1 MLSFA
6 GFAMIA
12 LFLGLIMTRRLSALV
27 ALALIPVLFGL
38 VIDPAGLGEM
48 MREGLVKLAPTGA
61 MLMFGIL
68 FFSIMTDAGLFDPL
82 ISRVLRVA
90 RGDPLKILVG
100 TAVIGTSV
108 ALDGDGATTY
118 VICVTALLPIYRA
131 IGLRPQYMATLL
143 LMSIGIMNIL
153 PWGGPTARAAS
164 AMHVDVADVFVPLIP
179 AMAVGFGYLLIVATL
194 FGLRERRRVG
204 VLSPDQ
210 EAALEHDMEEAPA
223 YRRPKLMP
231 VNLALTGGLLAG
243 LITGILPLPILF
255 ILATALALAIN
266 YPTLAE
272 QRERIQAHSYNI
284 VSVVGLIFAAAIFT
298 GVLSGTGMDDA
309 MSQSLLAIMPDSLG
323 PYMAPATA
331 LFSAAATYAV
341 TNDAFYFGMLPILAS
356 TAEVYGISGVEMAR
370 ASLIG
375 QPIHLL
381 SPLVASTY
389 LLVNLVGVEY
399 GDNQRASILWV
410 AGLVL
415 AMLAG
420 ALAFGIIPL
429 AGAIA

>member
-179 AMAVGFGYLLIVATL
+179 AMAVGFGYLLIVATR

-204 VLSPDQ
+204 VLSPDR

>member
-1 MLSFA
+1 MLSLA

-12 LFLGLIMTRRLSALV
+12 LFLALIMTGRLSALV
-27 ALALIPVLFGL
+27 ALALIPVGFGL
-38 VIDPAGLGEM
+38 FIDPAGLGDM
-48 MREGLVKLAPTGA
+48 MRDGLVKLAPTGA

-82 ISRVLRVA
+82 ISRVLRLA
-90 RGDPLKILVG
+90 KGDPLKILVG
-100 TAVIGTSV
+100 TAVIGTGV

-118 VICVTALLPIYRA
+118 VICVTALLPIYKA

-164 AMHVDVADVFVPLIP
+164 AMHVDVSDVFVPMIP
-179 AMAVGFGYLLIVATL
+179 AMAVGFGYLLMVATV

-223 YRRPKLMP
+223 CRRPKLMP
-231 VNLALTGGLLAG
+231 FNVALTGALLVG

-255 ILATALALAIN
+255 ILATALALAVN
-266 YPTLAE
+266 YPSLAE
-272 QRERIQAHSYNI
+272 QRERLEAHSYNV

-309 MSQSLLAIMPDSLG
+309 MSQSLLSIMPDSLG

-415 AMLAG
+415 AMLVG
-420 ALAFGIIPL
+420 ALAFGVIPL
-429 AGAIA
+429 AGATA

>member
-204 VLSPDQ
+204 VLSPDR

>member
-1 MLSFA
+1 MLSLA

-12 LFLGLIMTRRLSALV
+12 LFLALIMTGRLSALV
-27 ALALIPVLFGL
+27 ALALIPTAFGL
-38 VIDPAGLGEM
+38 IIDPTGLGEM
-48 MREGLVKLAPTGA
+48 MRDGLVKLAPTGA

-82 ISRVLRVA
+82 ISRVLKIA
-90 RGDPLKILVG
+90 KGDPLKILVG

-118 VICVTALLPIYRA
+118 VICVSALLPIYKA

-179 AMAVGFGYLLIVATL
+179 AMAVGFGYLLIVAAI

-204 VLSPDQ
+204 ILSADQ
-210 EAALEHDMEEAPA
+210 EAALEHGMEEPA
-223 YRRPKLMP
+223 EYRRPKLLP
-231 VNLALTGGLLAG
+231 FNVALTLALLAG

-255 ILATALALAIN
+255 ILATALAMAIN
-266 YPTLAE
+266 YPKLAD
-272 QRERIQAHSYNI
+272 QRERIAAHSFNI

-298 GVLSGTGMDDA
+298 GVLAGTGMDDA
-309 MSQSLLAIMPDSLG
+309 MSQSLLSIMPDSLG

-331 LFSAAATYAV
+331 LFSAVATYAV

-410 AGLVL
+410 AGLVV
-415 AMLAG
+415 AMLVG
-420 ALAFGIIPL
+420 ALIFGVIPL
-429 AGAIA
+429 TGATA

>member
-1 MLSFA
+1 MLSLA
-6 GFAMIA
+6 GFSMIA
-12 LFLGLIMTRRLSALV
+12 LFLALIMTGRLSALV
-27 ALALIPVLFGL
+27 ALALIPALFGL
-38 VIDPAGLGEM
+38 VLDPGGLGEM
-48 MREGLVKLAPTGA
+48 MRDGLVKLAPTGA

-82 ISRVLRVA
+82 IQRVLKIA
-90 RGDPLKILVG
+90 KGDPLKILVG
-100 TAVIGTSV
+100 TAVLGTAV

-118 VICVTALLPIYRA
+118 VIVVTALLPIYKA
-131 IGLRPQYMATLL
+131 IGLRPQYMATVL
-143 LMSIGIMNIL
+143 LMSIGIMNIV

-179 AMAVGFGYLLIVATL
+179 AMMIGFAYQLAVATI

-204 VLSPDQ
+204 ILTASQ
-210 EAALEHDMEEAPA
+210 ESALEHSMDEPPE
-223 YRRPKLMP
+223 YRRPKLLLF
-231 VNLALTGGLLAG
+231 NIALTIALLVGLVIG
-243 LITGILPLPILF
+243 VLPLPILF
-255 ILATALALAIN
+255 ILATAVALAVN
-266 YPTLAE
+266 YPKLAD
-272 QRERIQAHSYNI
+272 QRERIAAHSFNI
-284 VSVVGLIFAAAIFT
+284 VSVIGLIFAAAIFT
-298 GVLSGTGMDDA
+298 GVLAGTGMDDA
-309 MSQSLLAIMPDSLG
+309 MSQSLLSIMPDSVG

-331 LFSAAATYAV
+331 LFSAIATYAV

-420 ALAFGIIPL
+420 ALMFGVIPL
-429 AGAIA
+429 TGTV

>member
-1 MLSFA
+1 MLSLA

-12 LFLGLIMTRRLSALV
+12 LFLALIMTGRLSALV

-82 ISRVLRVA
+82 ISRVLRLA
-90 RGDPLKILVG
+90 KGDPLKILVG
-100 TAVIGTSV
+100 TAVIGTGV

-164 AMHVDVADVFVPLIP
+164 AMQVDVADVFVPMIP

-223 YRRPKLMP
+223 CRRPRLMP
-231 VNLALTGGLLAG
+231 FNLALTGALLAG

-255 ILATALALAIN
+255 ILATALALAVN
-266 YPTLAE
+266 YPSLAE
-272 QRERIQAHSYNI
+272 QRERLEAHSYNV

>member
-6 GFAMIA
+6 CFAMIA

-204 VLSPDQ
+204 VLSPDR